1 MIQTI
6 GTYQIPVWALSALI
20 NGDYSGLSDAEEQA
34 LHDFEMSMYHEFKYH
49 DEACTGLIFSPVG
62 EPYFSHRNDIDGLGG
77 DVHDVEVSG
86 NLEEA
91 A

>member
-20 NGDYSGLSDAEEQA
+20 NGDYSGLSDAEEEA
-34 LHDFEMSMYHEFKYH
+34 LDDFWSNMYDEFKYH
-49 DEACTGLIFSPVG
+49 DEKPTGLVFNPVG
-62 EPYFSHRNDIDGLGG
+62 EPYFSHRNFIDGLGG
-77 DVHDVEVSG
+77 NVYDVEIAG
-86 NLEEA
+86 NFEEA